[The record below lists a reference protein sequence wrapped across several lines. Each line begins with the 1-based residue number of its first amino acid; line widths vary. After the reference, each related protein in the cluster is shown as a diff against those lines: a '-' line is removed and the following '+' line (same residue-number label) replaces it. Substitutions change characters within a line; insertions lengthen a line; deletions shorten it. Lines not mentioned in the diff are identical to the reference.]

1 MADKILDSWKEIA
14 QYLKRDVR
22 TCQRWEKELGLPVHR
37 FEDSPRSR
45 VFAYQKEIDHWL
57 REKFGSKELT
67 TPSKKITTTKIVTL
81 LIIIGAIIVL
91 IWLLA
96 SLIRHREPY
105 DFKLERNTLVIID
118 QKGRHLWKHTFDHIT
133 LSSEKEYRNH
143 FQKKQL
149 VITPANKA
157 EWTLPWI
164 YIGDINNDQHQEV
177 LFFIWWD
184 KPQPESYLYC
194 FNHQGKILWKYL
206 PKEVPIFGQVTYSKN
221 YRGHGFILED
231 FDQDGS
237 SEIVAIFHCPTFF
250 PTLLVLLNCEGECL
264 GKYWNSGRIND
275 VLTADFDGDGQ
286 KEIIIGFQN
295 NEWRQEGIAVLSPDH
310 LEGASPQIKDH
321 YDCKTTPIRGHEK
334 YYLLLPKNEVTA
346 KQGNHN
352 AILRMTI
359 LDGPRLEVKEQMA
372 PLIYIFD
379 QEMKLIFFDYSDL
392 FLKEFNLLKDK
403 GVFPPQLTL
412 EEMITRIRNKGILYF
427 DGHRFVKTPTMTSFW
442 RKKLAKNSPKST
454 TLLN

>member
-1 MADKILDSWKEIA
+1 
-14 QYLKRDVR
+14 
-22 TCQRWEKELGLPVHR
+22 
-37 FEDSPRSR
+37 
-45 VFAYQKEIDHWL
+45 
-57 REKFGSKELT
+57 
-67 TPSKKITTTKIVTL
+67 
-81 LIIIGAIIVL
+81 
-91 IWLLA
+91 
-96 SLIRHREPY
+96 
-105 DFKLERNTLVIID
+105 
-118 QKGRHLWKHTFDHIT
+118 
-133 LSSEKEYRNH
+133 
-143 FQKKQL
+143 
-149 VITPANKA
+149 
-157 EWTLPWI
+157 
-164 YIGDINNDQHQEV
+164 
-177 LFFIWWD
+177 
-184 KPQPESYLYC
+184 
-194 FNHQGKILWKYL
+194 
-206 PKEVPIFGQVTYSKN
+206 
-221 YRGHGFILED
+221 
-231 FDQDGS
+231 
-237 SEIVAIFHCPTFF
+237 VAIFYCPTFF

-334 YYLLLPKNEVTA
+334 YYLLLPKNEITA